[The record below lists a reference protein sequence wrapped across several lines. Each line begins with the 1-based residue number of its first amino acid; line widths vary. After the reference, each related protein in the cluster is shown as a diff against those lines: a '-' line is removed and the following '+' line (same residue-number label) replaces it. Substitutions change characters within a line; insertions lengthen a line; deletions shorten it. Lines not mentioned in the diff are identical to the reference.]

1 MMKIEVSLLAALLLM
16 STTLLARIAVQGIE
30 PALVSI
36 AIEWWV
42 NGTRAGVR
50 LFRKHVDLRWV
61 G

>member
-1 MMKIEVSLLAALLLM
+1 MMKIEISLLAALLLM
-16 STTLLARIAVQGIE
+16 CTTLLARIAVQGIE

-42 NGTRAGVR
+42 NGTKAGVR
-50 LFRKHVDLRWV
+50 LFRKHAHSTWV